1 MIYSSVV
8 ENLLFPIILVATTL
22 VFLAIF
28 IPIVAVRGH
37 YKKFVNK
44 HSVAIRQLK
53 EVNKKYKFI
62 KIPNFDMSHSYDNE
76 NFYGDISCRDY
87 LTYQLVYSQKK
98 VSQAMRDTLQNKDL
112 YDKYKQDVQNSCT
125 KGQYDTEKLPRNAKR
140 LKKFEDKIFKDTM
153 HSPVT
158 NFSIYVKLIL
168 TNINGDRKGY
178 KDKFFYSK
186 EIKEIIHDLNN
197 KKGSYYANENIWNS
211 ICRVE
216 RGKVTNKMRFA
227 IYERD
232 GWRCRKCGRR
242 RDDLEVDHII
252 PIAKGGKSTFDNLQT
267 LCHRCNVKKG
277 ANIEY

>member
-1 MIYSSVV
+1 MTYSPMI
-8 ENLLFPIILVATTL
+8 EHLIFPIILIAVIL

-28 IPIVAVRGH
+28 IPIVAVRGY
-37 YKKFVNK
+37 YKKFVNN
-44 HSVAIRQLK
+44 HSVALKQLE
-53 EVNKKYKFI
+53 EVNKKYKFY
-62 KIPNFDMSHSYDNE
+62 KIPNFDMSHSYDNV
-76 NFYGDISCRDY
+76 NFYDDISCKDY

-98 VSQAMRDTLQNKDL
+98 VSQAMRETLQNKDL
-112 YDKYKQDVQNSCT
+112 YDKYKQDVQNSCA
-125 KGQYDTEKLPRNAKR
+125 KGQYNTEKLPRNTRR
-140 LKKFEDKIFKDTM
+140 LKKFEDKIFKETM
-153 HSPVT
+153 HSPT
-158 NFSIYVKLIL
+158 TIFSIYVKLTL
-168 TNINGDRKGY
+168 TNINGDRKDY
-178 KDKFFYSK
+178 KDRYFYPK
-186 EIKEIIHDLNN
+186 EIKEIIHNLND
-197 KKGSYYANENIWNS
+197 KRGSYYANENIWNS

-277 ANIEY
+277 SNIEY

>member
-1 MIYSSVV
+1 MIYSSVI
-8 ENLLFPIILVATTL
+8 ENLLFLIILVATTL

-28 IPIVAVRGH
+28 IPIVAVRGY

-44 HSVAIRQLK
+44 HSVALRQLK

-112 YDKYKQDVQNSCT
+112 YDKYKQDVQNSCA

-252 PIAKGGKSTFDNLQT
+252 PIARAENQHLIIYKRSVIDAMLKRAQT
-267 LCHRCNVKKG
+267 
-277 ANIEY
+277 